1 MRESMEE
8 CRLNDLGENFGM
20 AAAAPN
26 LVAVCFQEKN
36 PARGL
41 LYHRYS
47 REGVPFE
54 SILQMVKQVD
64 RLCDDIGYPARST
77 NLRSL
82 VRKHITRRKNYRKM
96 EKVMESSELME
107 QEGTE
112 GTFLVHVH
120 FRQNATWQGQVTW
133 VEKKHTCQFR
143 SALEL
148 LKLMDDALREG
159 VEQQ

>member
-1 MRESMEE
+1 M
-8 CRLNDLGENFGM
+8 NNLGEHFGM

-36 PARGL
+36 PARGQ

-47 REGVPFE
+47 REGVSFQ
-54 SILQMVKQVD
+54 SIFQMVEHVD
-64 RLCDDIGYPARST
+64 KLCDDIGYPARST

-82 VRKHITRRKNYRKM
+82 VRKHITKRRNYRKM
-96 EKVMESSELME
+96 ERVMELSELME
-107 QEGTE
+107 QKGVE
-112 GTFLVHVH
+112 GTFLVHVQ

-133 VEKKHTCQFR
+133 VDKKQTCQFR

-148 LKLMDDALREG
+148 MKLIDGALVEG
-159 VEQQ
+159 DELQ

>member
-1 MRESMEE
+1 MK
-8 CRLNDLGENFGM
+8 DLGEHFGM

-26 LVAVCFQEKN
+26 LVVVCFQEMN
-36 PARGL
+36 PARGQ

-47 REGVPFE
+47 REGVSFL
-54 SILQMVKQVD
+54 SIYHMVEQVD

-82 VRKHITRRKNYRKM
+82 VRKHITKRRNYRKM
-96 EKVMESSELME
+96 EKVMELEELME
-107 QEGTE
+107 QKGAE
-112 GTFLVHVH
+112 GTFLVHVQ

-133 VEKKHTCQFR
+133 VDKKQTCQFR

-148 LKLMDDALREG
+148 MKLIDGALIEG
-159 VEQQ
+159 DEQE

>member
-1 MRESMEE
+1 MKE
-8 CRLNDLGENFGM
+8 LGDNLGM

-36 PARGL
+36 PERGEV
-41 LYHRYS
+41 YHRYS

-54 SILQMVKQVD
+54 AMYQMVGFVD
-64 RLCDDIGYPARST
+64 NLCDDIGYPVRST

-82 VRKHITRRKNYRKM
+82 VRKHITKRRNHRKM
-96 EKVMESSELME
+96 ERVMELSELLE
-107 QEGTE
+107 KKGAE
-112 GTFLVHVH
+112 GTFLVHVQ

-133 VEKKHTCQFR
+133 VDKKQTCQFR

-148 LKLMDDALREG
+148 MKLIDSALLEED
-159 VEQQ
+159 EQQ